1 MKIRIL
7 PRLLA
12 ASLIALASAVSASA
26 TIWIKGADCSSLR
39 KSEDKGG
46 KYYYSSG
53 AQADAL
59 KILRDAGCNTVRIR
73 VWIGSPDG
81 YHGKTQL
88 LQIAK
93 RAKALGQEILVD
105 FHYSYTW
112 TDPGKQNKPTAWT
125 SYTLSQLNTAVYN
138 HTYEICKALVD
149 QGTPAAYVQIGNEI
163 NDGMLWSTGRIST
176 NGNSFANL
184 AQLLRSGSNGA
195 WAAYANTKIV
205 LHIAK
210 GGDWELIKWWFDGV
224 KAQGI
229 WWDYT
234 AVSYYPY
241 WHGSLSGLQSALNNA
256 ASRYGK
262 PVLVAEC
269 AYPWTLAAGDS
280 MANNIGLSSQLVSGY
295 PATVTGQTSM
305 INAIKSVLN
314 AVPNNRGAGFLY
326 WDATWTPVTGNGW
339 DNTNSSSGNNWENQ
353 ALFDFSGK
361 ALASQV
367 SIFK

>member
-12 ASLIALASAVSASA
+12 ASFVALASAVSASA
-26 TIWIKGADCSSLR
+26 AIWIKGADCSSLR

-59 KILRDAGCNTVRIR
+59 KILRDAGCNTVRIK
-73 VWIGSPDG
+73 VWVGSPDG
-81 YHGKTQL
+81 YHGKTQI

-93 RAKALGQEILVD
+93 RTKALGQKILVD

-112 TDPGKQNKPTAWT
+112 ADPGKQYKPTAWN
-125 SYTLSQLNTAVYN
+125 SYSLSQLNTAVYN
-138 HTYEICKALVD
+138 HTYDICKGLAD
-149 QGTPAAYVQIGNEI
+149 QGTPADYVQIGNEI

-184 AQLLRSGSNGA
+184 AQLIRSGSNAA
-195 WAAYANTKIV
+195 WAANANTKIV

-210 GGDWELIKWWFDGV
+210 GGDWNLIKWWFDGI

-234 AVSYYPY
+234 GVSYYPY
-241 WHGSLSGLQSALNNA
+241 WHGSLSGLQSALNQA

-262 PVLVAEC
+262 PVLVVET

-295 PATVTGQTSM
+295 AATTSGQASM
-305 INAIKSVLN
+305 INAIKNILN
-314 AVPNNRGAGFLY
+314 AVPNSRGAGFLY
-326 WDATWTPVTGNGW
+326 WEATWTPVTGNGW

-361 ALASQV
+361 ALSSQS
-367 SIFK
+367 SIFQ

>member
-1 MKIRIL
+1 MKTYTL
-7 PRLLA
+7 SRLLA
-12 ASLIALASAVSASA
+12 ASFILLASALSASA
-26 TIWIKGADCSSLR
+26 AIWIKGADCSSLR

-46 KYYYSSG
+46 KYYYASG
-53 AQADAL
+53 SQADAL
-59 KILRDAGCNTVRIR
+59 KILHDAGCNTVRIR

-81 YHGKTQL
+81 YHGKTQI

-93 RAKALGQEILVD
+93 RTKALGQKLLVD

-112 TDPGKQNKPTAWT
+112 TDPGHQTKPTAWA
-125 SYTLSQLNTAVYN
+125 SYTLSQLNTTVYN
-138 HTYEICKALVD
+138 HTYDICSALNA
-149 QGTPAAYVQIGNEI
+149 QGTPADYVQIGNEI

-184 AQLLRSGSNGA
+184 AQLLRSGINGA
-195 WAAYANTKIV
+195 KAANASTAIV
-205 LHIAK
+205 LHIAN
-210 GGDWELIKWWFDGV
+210 GGNWSLIQWFFDGV

-229 WWDYT
+229 SWDYT
-234 AVSYYPY
+234 GVSYYPY
-241 WHGSLSGLQSALNNA
+241 WHGPLSSLQTALNNA
-256 ASRYGK
+256 ANRYAK
-262 PVLVAEC
+262 PVLVVEC

-295 PATVTGQTSM
+295 AATVTGQTSM

-314 AVPNNRGAGFLY
+314 AVPNSRGAGFLY

-353 ALFDFSGK
+353 ALFDFTGK